1 MPITTHETSPAGEQV
16 KSCLMQIDCVVIKP
30 ELIHRQNKTRSGS
43 DNRSDNTNINNKIYT
58 VMKTNLKVEVFEN
71 DVVIVRSDNSAV
83 IVTEDNNI
91 NLVSRHVMVIV
102 NNLPVMQEYHTII
115 DDRNARIKSL
125 DRDIAGMVEDRNKLN
140 RTIAELNAKVDQKPI
155 IRGYAANYYGSELVD
170 IDDKFIC
177 DCGTTWRAA
186 HVAECLRNGQVDI
199 DTVKLLFVSKSKKS
213 VDNSGNCAQ
222 GV

>member
-1 MPITTHETSPAGEQV
+1 MPITTHETSPAGKQV

-58 VMKTNLKVEVFEN
+58 VMETNLKVELFEN
-71 DVVIVRSDNSAV
+71 EVVIVRNDGSAV

-91 NLVSRHVMVIV
+91 SLAAKHVTAIV
-102 NNLPVMQEYHTII
+102 NNIPVMQEYH
-115 DDRNARIKSL
+115 RNIANRDSRIASL
-125 DRDIAGMVEDRNKLN
+125 ERDVAGMVEDRNKLN

-155 IRGYAANYYGSELVD
+155 IRGYAANYHGSELVD

-186 HVAECLRNGQVDI
+186 HVAECDEDGQVDI
-199 DTVKLLFVSKSKKS
+199 DTVKLLFIGKGKKAV
-213 VDNSGNCAQ
+213 VDSNGDGQ

>member
-71 DVVIVRSDNSAV
+71 DVVIVRNDGSAV

-91 NLVSRHVMVIV
+91 NLVSRHVAAIM
-102 NNLPVMQEYHTII
+102 NNLPVMQEYNTLIA
-115 DDRNARIKSL
+115 DRDNRIKNL
-125 DRDIAGMVEDRNKLN
+125 EKDIAGMVEDRNKLN

-155 IRGYAANYYGSELVD
+155 IRGYAANYHGSELVD

-199 DTVKLLFVSKSKKS
+199 DTVKLLFIGKGKKAV
-213 VDNSGNCAQ
+213 VDSNGDGQ